1 MDNCKYGK
9 EKVQGLTYYIE
20 CQETK
25 QRCTFQRYCHTVG
38 HCVNT
43 DCYFVICK
51 ILDKKR
57 EEKQNGKRV

>member
-1 MDNCKYGK
+1 MDSCEFGK
-9 EKVQGLTYYIE
+9 EKVQGLTRYIE

-25 QRCTFQRYCHTVG
+25 QPCPFQRYCPTVG

-43 DCYFVICK
+43 DCYFAICG